1 MTDETNAK
9 AVTNRRT
16 VLGLTA
22 ALATGVAAAASGCR
36 RHGSARSTATH
47 ASTASATST
56 AGTGSIAS
64 TGGTDGLGG
73 STSNGT
79 SGPPLLTSRDDLV
92 APQPEAWESWTL
104 VSPDTIDVTF
114 TSGPT
119 DCEGVNAQVTE
130 TDEDVTINLM
140 VGGLPE
146 GPDAC
151 KTIAV
156 EAHCQ
161 VTLSRE
167 LGERTVRQDAI

>member
-47 ASTASATST
+47 ASATST
-56 AGTGSIAS
+56 AGPGGIAS
-64 TGGTDGLGG
+64 TGGTDGSGG
-73 STSNGT
+73 STGNGT

-92 APQPEAWESWTL
+92 SPQPEAWESWTL

-140 VGGLPE
+140 VGDLPE

-151 KTIAV
+151 KAIAV

-167 LGERTVRQDAI
+167 LGERTVRQDTI

>member
-36 RHGSARSTATH
+36 HHGSARSTATH
-47 ASTASATST
+47 ASATST
-56 AGTGSIAS
+56 TGTGGIAS
-64 TGGTDGLGG
+64 TGGTDGSGG
-73 STSNGT
+73 STGNGT

>member
-36 RHGSARSTATH
+36 RHGSARRTATH
-47 ASTASATST
+47 ASATST
-56 AGTGSIAS
+56 AGTGGIAS
-64 TGGTDGLGG
+64 TGGTDGSGG
-73 STSNGT
+73 STGNGT

-92 APQPEAWESWTL
+92 SPQPEAWESWTL

-140 VGGLPE
+140 VGDLPE

-151 KTIAV
+151 KAIAV

-167 LGERTVRQDAI
+167 LGERTVRQDTI

>member
-73 STSNGT
+73 STGNGT

-92 APQPEAWESWTL
+92 SPQPEAWESWTL

-167 LGERTVRQDAI
+167 LGERTVRQDTI

>member
-73 STSNGT
+73 STGNGT

>member
-9 AVTNRRT
+9 VVTNRRT

-36 RHGSARSTATH
+36 RRGSARSTATH

-73 STSNGT
+73 STGNGT

>member
-64 TGGTDGLGG
+64 TGGTDGSGG
-73 STSNGT
+73 STGNGT

-92 APQPEAWESWTL
+92 SPQPEAWESWTL

-140 VGGLPE
+140 VGDLPE

-151 KTIAV
+151 KAIAV

-167 LGERTVRQDAI
+167 LGERTVRQDTI

>member
-47 ASTASATST
+47 ASATST
-56 AGTGSIAS
+56 AGTGGIAS
-64 TGGTDGLGG
+64 TGGTDGSGG
-73 STSNGT
+73 STGNGT

-140 VGGLPE
+140 VGDLPE

-151 KTIAV
+151 KAIAV

-167 LGERTVRQDAI
+167 LGERTVRQDTI

>member
-16 VLGLTA
+16 VLCLTA

-47 ASTASATST
+47 ASATST

-64 TGGTDGLGG
+64 TGGTDGSGG
-73 STSNGT
+73 STGNGT

-92 APQPEAWESWTL
+92 SPQPEAWESWTL

-140 VGGLPE
+140 VGDLPE

-151 KTIAV
+151 KAIAV

-167 LGERTVRQDAI
+167 LGERTVRQDTI

>member
-9 AVTNRRT
+9 VVTNRRT

-22 ALATGVAAAASGCR
+22 ALATGATAAASGCR

-47 ASTASATST
+47 ASTAGTTSS
-56 AGTGSIAS
+56 AGTDASGGSI
-64 TGGTDGLGG
+64 G
-73 STSNGT
+73 NGT

-92 APQPEAWESWTL
+92 SPQPEAWESWTL

-151 KTIAV
+151 KAIAV